1 MDAYGLYLRGYDEML
16 SMIEEEPST
25 ENETVLT
32 VNLSVSSD
40 LEPSWTLVSERA
52 AAQGQARNLA
62 WTDRVKLA
70 PTRLGAYAEYHLGW
84 RRGSV
89 LNLLSDERADTSVAL
104 VEAAREARSA
114 FGEQADAQ
122 LGTTLAMVEETAT
135 DLGIPYGAKVRA
147 MLDSHSISFNGGTIS
162 LHDEAGIPC
171 ALSGSGRHAS

>member
-1 MDAYGLYLRGYDEML
+1 M
-16 SMIEEEPST
+16 
-25 ENETVLT
+25 
-32 VNLSVSSD
+32 
-40 LEPSWTLVSERA
+40 SERA

-147 MLDSHSISFNGGTIS
+147 MLNSHSIFPSTAARSRCTMKPAF
-162 LHDEAGIPC
+162 HC